1 MDNSK
6 TINKLTANK
15 YNLTELISFKIIRM
29 ETNKISR
36 IMASISSLWILFKT
50 SRSILPKKRGTL
62 GSF

>member
-36 IMASISSLWILFKT
+36 FMASISSL
-50 SRSILPKKRGTL
+50 
-62 GSF
+62 